1 MSLHLKQYLF
11 FRSVLLQN
19 NQYGGS
25 NNNFIQTNDINN
37 FFPENL
43 AETIYNYINVTYGI
57 QLVKNKPV
65 QTNIETT
72 DTPAQTQVQ
81 TPVQTPVQKKLN
93 NRNYI
98 YMYNINQIYVVNIL
112 DFLIYGN
119 SIMYKYIIHFILNNG
134 FKYAIISEYID
145 LGLEQVKVYIKAME
159 EKNTIKINS
168 FKLIS
173 MKNINDNK
181 DEINDKIKNLIKDIN
196 KISDMISRSI
206 SIEIYLKDDYK
217 KFNEGKINNM
227 AYLFF

>member
-1 MSLHLKQYLF
+1 
-11 FRSVLLQN
+11 
-19 NQYGGS
+19 
-25 NNNFIQTNDINN
+25 
-37 FFPENL
+37 
-43 AETIYNYINVTYGI
+43 
-57 QLVKNKPV
+57 
-65 QTNIETT
+65 
-72 DTPAQTQVQ
+72 
-81 TPVQTPVQKKLN
+81 
-93 NRNYI
+93 
-98 YMYNINQIYVVNIL
+98 
-112 DFLIYGN
+112 
-119 SIMYKYIIHFILNNG
+119 
-134 FKYAIISEYID
+134 
-145 LGLEQVKVYIKAME
+145 ME